1 LNFSTRIS
9 TLSHKTTSLN
19 RFYCCFCFCF
29 LFFSCLFPSR
39 QHSKRAFFGFEIC
52 LYINLGLLSF
62 TRADKPLSEI
72 ASLLVASEPLVRS
85 LDGFD
90 HSTAAGSGTSASV
103 FFGCISDNICRDSST
118 SSLLCTSTYI
128 VFSFHLPLL
137 PLFIISFFW
146 VKDKRNNAAM
156 HPGLGCDRDR
166 IPSILIPH
174 FL

>member
-103 FFGCISDNICRDSST
+103 FFRMHFGQHLQGLFNQQLAVHLHLHCFFFP
-118 SSLLCTSTYI
+118 SSLTSFVY
-128 VFSFHLPLL
+128 
-137 PLFIISFFW
+137 
-146 VKDKRNNAAM
+146 
-156 HPGLGCDRDR
+156 
-166 IPSILIPH
+166 H
-174 FL
+174 FLFLGQR